1 MGLLFIEQI
10 FYKGEI
16 IFLREEKG
24 METLTE
30 KPWFQHYPKEIPK
43 TVEYEVATLQS
54 YLKKAAESYPNKT
67 AFDFMGKEMTYNEV
81 YESALKLANQLR
93 SIGVE
98 QGDRVAIMLANSP
111 QAVIS
116 YYGALFAGAVVVQTN
131 PLYVERE
138 IEHQLNDSGA
148 KVMICLDLVY
158 PRVANVKEKTS
169 LEHIIVTGIK
179 DYLPFP
185 KNLIYPFIQK
195 KNTGIKVDL
204 DYHDKLHSFTHFI
217 NKGEAKEIK
226 LEIDPK
232 TDIALLQYTGGTTGP
247 AKGVMLT
254 HYNLVVNT
262 QQCEV
267 WMYDLKAGEEVILAA
282 LPFFHVYGM
291 TTVMNLGIRMGF
303 KMIIMPKFEPKDIL
317 KAIEKHKATL
327 YPGAPTM
334 YIGLLNHPEIKNH
347 DLSSIKAC
355 ISGSAPLPVEVQNQ
369 FEKVTNG
376 RLVEGYGLTET
387 SPVALS
393 NFIWDNRKSG
403 SIGVPWPDTDVAVL
417 SAETGEE
424 AKPNEI
430 GEIMIKGP
438 QVMKGYWNRPED
450 SAATFKDD
458 WFLSGDMG
466 YMDEDGYFYIV
477 DRKKD
482 MIIAGGFNIY
492 PREIEEVLYE
502 HEDIQEVCVI
512 GVPDPYRGETVKA
525 FIVPK
530 EGRTVDE
537 NALDE
542 YSRKHLAAYKVPKLY
557 EFREELP
564 KTMVGKILRRVLV
577 EEEKK
582 KIKESAVK
590 DD

>member
-1 MGLLFIEQI
+1 MD
-10 FYKGEI
+10 
-16 IFLREEKG
+16 
-24 METLTE
+24 TLTE
-30 KPWFQHYPKEIPK
+30 KPWYQFYPKEIPK
-43 TVEYEVATLQS
+43 SVDYEVASLQS
-54 YLKKAAESYPNKT
+54 YLQSAAEKYPQKV
-67 AFDFMGKEMTYNEV
+67 ALHFMGKELTYSEV

-93 SIGVE
+93 SLGVE
-98 QGDRVAIMLANSP
+98 QGDRVAIMLANTP

-116 YYGALFAGAVVVQTN
+116 YYGALFAGAIVVQTN

-138 IEHQLNDSGA
+138 IEHQMIDSGA

-158 PRVANVKEKTS
+158 PRVAKVKEKTH

-195 KNTGIKVDL
+195 KNTGIKVEL
-204 DYHDKLHSFTHFI
+204 QYNGRLHSFVDVIEKGVAEEIELTI
-217 NKGEAKEIK
+217 NPKED
-226 LEIDPK
+226 L
-232 TDIALLQYTGGTTGP
+232 ALLQYTGGTTGP

-262 QQCEV
+262 QQCQV
-267 WMYDLKAGEEVILAA
+267 WMYDMKEGEEVILAA

-291 TTVMNLGIRMGF
+291 TTVMNLSIRLGF

-334 YIGLLNHPEIKNH
+334 YIGLLNHPDIKKH

-355 ISGSAPLPVEVQNQ
+355 ISGSAPLPLEVQTK
-369 FEKVTNG
+369 FEEATKG

-387 SPVALS
+387 APVAVANL
-393 NFIWDNRKSG
+393 IWEHRKTG
-403 SIGVPWPDTDVAVL
+403 SIGLPWPDTDVAIL
-417 SAETGEE
+417 SAETGDF
-424 AKPNEI
+424 AGPNEI
-430 GEIMIKGP
+430 GEIVIQGP
-438 QVMKGYWNRPED
+438 QVMKGYWNKPED
-450 SAATFKDD
+450 TQATFKGD

-466 YMDEDGYFYIV
+466 YMDEDGFFYIV

-502 HEDIQEVCVI
+502 HEDIQEACVI

-525 FIVPK
+525 FIVLK
-530 EGRTVDE
+530 DGRSLSEGDIEEFCRT
-537 NALDE
+537 
-542 YSRKHLAAYKVPKLY
+542 HLAAYKIPRLY
-557 EFREELP
+557 EFRDELP
-564 KTMVGKILRRVLV
+564 KTMVGKVLRRVLV

-582 KIKESAVK
+582 KNSEAG
-590 DD
+590 

>member
-1 MGLLFIEQI
+1 
-10 FYKGEI
+10 
-16 IFLREEKG
+16 

-30 KPWFQHYPKEIPK
+30 KPWFQHYPKEISK
-43 TVEYEVATLQS
+43 SIDYELETLQS
-54 YLKKAAESYPNKT
+54 YLKKAANKFPQKS
-67 AFDFMGKEMTYNEV
+67 ALNFMGKEMTYQEV
-81 YESALKLANQLR
+81 YDSALKLANQLQEL
-93 SIGVE
+93 GVK
-98 QGDRVAIMLANSP
+98 QGDRVAIMLANTP

-116 YYGALFAGAVVVQTN
+116 YYGALFAGAIVVQTN

-138 IEHQLNDSGA
+138 IEHQMNDSGA

-158 PRVANVKEKTS
+158 PRVAKVKEKTQ

-204 DYHDKLHSFTHFI
+204 HYNEKLHSFVDFI
-217 NKGEAKEIK
+217 NKGTPNEID
-226 LEIDPK
+226 LDIDPK
-232 TDIALLQYTGGTTGP
+232 EDLALLQYTGGTTGP

-262 QQCEV
+262 QQCQE
-267 WMYDLKAGEEVILAA
+267 WMYEMDEGEEVILAA

-291 TTVMNLGIRMGF
+291 TTVMNLSIRMGF

-317 KAIEKHKATL
+317 KAIETHKATL

-334 YIGLLNHPEIKNH
+334 YIGLLNHPNIKKH

-355 ISGSAPLPVEVQNQ
+355 ISGSAPLPVEVQNN
-369 FEKVTNG
+369 FEEATNG

-387 SPVALS
+387 SPVAIANL
-393 NFIWDNRKSG
+393 IWEHRKSG
-403 SIGVPWPDTDVAVL
+403 SIGLPWPDTDAAIL
-417 SAETGEE
+417 SAETGEL

-430 GEIMIKGP
+430 GEIILKGP

-450 SAATFKDD
+450 TQASFKDD
-458 WFLSGDMG
+458 WFLTGDMG
-466 YMDEDGYFYIV
+466 YMDEDGFFYIV

-492 PREIEEVLYE
+492 PREIEEILYE
-502 HEDIQEVCVI
+502 HEDIQEACVI

-530 EGRTVDE
+530 EGRDLSE
-537 NALDE
+537 E
-542 YSRKHLAAYKVPKLY
+542 KIEEFCREHLASFKIPRLY

-564 KTMVGKILRRVLV
+564 KTMVGKVLRRVLV

-582 KIKESAVK
+582 KIKEASGFGE
-590 DD
+590 DDK

>member
-1 MGLLFIEQI
+1 
-10 FYKGEI
+10 
-16 IFLREEKG
+16 
-24 METLTE
+24 METVTA
-30 KPWFQHYPKEIPK
+30 KPWFKHYPEEIPK
-43 TVEYEVATLQS
+43 SVEYETETLQY
-54 YLKKAAESYPNKT
+54 YLKRAAERFPDKSALN
-67 AFDFMGKEMTYNEV
+67 FMGKEMTYSEV
-81 YESALKLANQLR
+81 YEASLKLANQLR
-93 SIGVE
+93 SLGVE
-98 QGDRVAIMLANSP
+98 EGDRVAIMLANSP
-111 QAVIS
+111 QSVVS
-116 YYGALFAGAVVVQTN
+116 YYAALFAGAIVVQTN

-138 IEHQLNDSGA
+138 IEHQMNDSGA

-158 PRVANVKEKTS
+158 PRVAKVKEKTP

-179 DYLPFP
+179 DFLPFP

-195 KNTGIKVDL
+195 KNTGISVNL
-204 DYHDKLHSFTHFI
+204 QYGAKLHSFVELLQ
-217 NKGEAKEIK
+217 KGSAEEIVLK
-226 LEIDPK
+226 HEIDPK
-232 TDIALLQYTGGTTGP
+232 EDLALLQYTGGTTGP

-262 QQCEV
+262 QQCEQ
-267 WMYDLKAGEEVILAA
+267 WMYKLKPGEEVVLAA

-291 TTVMNLGIRMGF
+291 TTVMNLSIRMGF

-334 YIGLLNHPEIKNH
+334 YIGLLNHPNIKNH

-355 ISGSAPLPVEVQNQ
+355 ISGSAPLPVEVQTK
-369 FEKVTNG
+369 FEEVTNG

-387 SPVALS
+387 SPVAVANLL
-393 NFIWDNRKSG
+393 WEHRKTG
-403 SIGVPWPDTDVAVL
+403 SIGLPWPDTDVAIL
-417 SAETGEE
+417 SAETGEP
-424 AKPNEI
+424 AGPNEI

-438 QVMKGYWNRPED
+438 QVMKGYWNRPEETQ
-450 SAATFKDD
+450 AVFKDD

-466 YMDEDGYFYIV
+466 YMDEDGFFYIV

-502 HEDIQEVCVI
+502 HEDVQEVCVI

-530 EGRTVDE
+530 EGRKIDE
-537 NALDE
+537 KDLE
-542 YSRKHLAAYKVPKLY
+542 EFSREHLASYKIPRIY
-557 EFREELP
+557 EFRNELP

-582 KIKESAVK
+582 KIKESAIPK
-590 DD
+590 DEQ

>member
-1 MGLLFIEQI
+1 MTTMTQQPWLSSYPEEIPATIQYEAKTLQYYLKRAAEQ
-10 FYKGEI
+10 FP
-16 IFLREEKG
+16 
-24 METLTE
+24 E
-30 KPWFQHYPKEIPK
+30 KP
-43 TVEYEVATLQS
+43 
-54 YLKKAAESYPNKT
+54 
-67 AFDFMGKEMTYNEV
+67 AFHFMGKEMNYREV
-81 YESALKLANQLR
+81 YSEALKLANSLR
-93 SIGVE
+93 DLGVE
-98 QGDRVAIMLANSP
+98 QGDRVAVMLANTP

-116 YYGALFAGAVVVQTN
+116 YYGALLSGAVVVQTN

-138 IEHQLNDSGA
+138 IEHQMIDSDA

-158 PRVANVKEKTS
+158 PRVAKVRERTS
-169 LEHIIVTGIK
+169 LKHVIVTGIK

-185 KNLIYPFIQK
+185 KNMIYPFIQK
-195 KNTGIKVDL
+195 KNTGIKVDI
-204 DYHDKLHSFTHFI
+204 DYSDTLHAFT
-217 NKGEAKEIK
+217 KMVEQGKEEEIP
-226 LEIDPK
+226 LTIDPQK
-232 TDIALLQYTGGTTGP
+232 DLALLQYTGGTTGP

-262 QQCEV
+262 QQCEE
-267 WMYDLKAGEEVILAA
+267 WMYELKPGEEVVMAA

-291 TTVMNLGIRMGF
+291 TTVMNLSVRMAF
-303 KMIIMPKFEPKDIL
+303 KMIIMPKFDPKQIL

-334 YIGLLNHPEIKNH
+334 YIGLLNHPDIEKH

-355 ISGSAPLPVEVQNQ
+355 ISGSAPLPIEVQNR
-369 FEKVTNG
+369 FEAVSGG

-387 SPVALS
+387 SPVAVANL
-393 NFIWDNRKSG
+393 IWGERKQG
-403 SIGVPWPDTDVAVL
+403 SIGLPWPDTEVKVL

-424 AKPNEI
+424 AAPNEV

-438 QVMKGYWNRPED
+438 QVMKGYWNQPE
-450 SAATFKDD
+450 ATQASFRGE

-466 YMDEDGYFYIV
+466 YMDEEGFFYIV

-502 HEDIQEVCVI
+502 HEAVQEVCVI
-512 GVPDPYRGETVKA
+512 GVPDAYRGETVKA
-525 FIVPK
+525 FVVLKDGSSTGEK
-530 EGRTVDE
+530 E
-537 NALDE
+537 LDDHCRE
-542 YSRKHLAAYKVPKLY
+542 HLASFKVPQYY

-577 EEEKK
+577 EEEREKQN
-582 KIKESAVK
+582 
-590 DD
+590 